1 MASFGL
7 VHFETRVT
15 IYIPKASFMRPWL
28 PEATGSAGLRPIFTT
43 FREARKVIK
52 TNTWVAAVDPG
63 GGISN
68 GLWSVS
74 VYMALSLECQVQD
87 ERGRG

>member
-1 MASFGL
+1 MFVGTVLIDSGSRRAQPTVGSA
-7 VHFETRVT
+7 
-15 IYIPKASFMRPWL
+15 IPRLKASFMKPWL

-43 FREARKVIK
+43 LREARKVIK

-63 GGISN
+63 GGICN

-74 VYMALSLECQVQD
+74 VYMALSL
-87 ERGRG
+87 G

>member
-1 MASFGL
+1 
-7 VHFETRVT
+7 
-15 IYIPKASFMRPWL
+15 MRPWL

-43 FREARKVIK
+43 FREARKVIR

-63 GGISN
+63 GDICN

-74 VYMALSLECQVQD
+74 GNMALSLEHQVQN
-87 ERGRG
+87 EHGRG